1 MDWKLVGGFGLVGLG
16 LFGFHRQSK
25 RAESFEATQWWNRQS
40 ATGHEMPS
48 GDYGGFFIQTNYDKE
63 TIKEIF
69 KDWKPKAYP
78 YEKRITQDSFNNW
91 CENCG
96 EIHDEE
102 KLIHYQFYLPQS
114 NSRRNRMRYVSGNYC
129 SNDASCGADI
139 CEDCYGDESCE
150 ECGEILCN
158 TCKEDSEYATGNTL
172 CQECMPEEYQAETVT
187 TLPKNYI
194 PTQEELDELYQ
205 AWENG
210 DLHFCDESLTFDEEN
225 GFYLC
230 DECGREGDD
239 MVFIDTY
246 VDNMQ
251 EAANESFN
259 ASGSGEI
266 ERDGGRMVS
275 IEETTIVNYSWQ
287 TDPDEVDVDEWD
299 IQMQVEEKVQ
309 DEYYADDYG
318 SGSFTYTITD
328 EGVNV
333 RVDYEWDK
341 TTEDGDEEY
350 IKGW

>member
-40 ATGHEMPS
+40 ATGHERPS
-48 GDYGGFFIQTNYDKE
+48 GDYGGFFIQTNYDLA

-251 EAANESFN
+251 ERAESFN

-309 DEYYADDYG
+309 DEYYGDDYG